1 MLREALR
8 TQGVVPIKVPPQGF
22 LVLATLFWAG
32 NFVLGRALVEVLPP
46 FGMNMI
52 RWLIAVCVLLAITLA
67 REGTGFVRPALVRWP
82 SLLVMGVTGV
92 FLFNALVYL
101 ALRYTTSTSA
111 ALINGATPILT
122 LFVAASLGAGW
133 PTGRRLFGSLVC
145 LAGVAWVVSRGSLET
160 LLGLTPNRGDLI
172 MLVAALCWAVY
183 TVVGGRV
190 SQHLSPLSATTAS
203 AALALPLVVLVGV
216 PDLAVQPPRG
226 ALAPAVVAGLLYIGL
241 VAAVAAFLAWNAG
254 IARLGPSRGAIFL
267 NLIPVFTAAIA
278 VPALGESLVP
288 AQLFGGLLVL
298 LGVVLV
304 TREAKPA
311 GPPPE

>member
-1 MLREALR
+1 ML
-8 TQGVVPIKVPPQGF
+8 PIKVPKVPPQVF

-46 FGMNMI
+46 FGMNGM
-52 RWLIAVCVLLAITLA
+52 RWVIAILVLVAITLA
-67 REGTGFVRPALVRWP
+67 REGTGFVRPALKRWP

-122 LFVAASLGAGW
+122 LLVAAVLGGGW
-133 PTGRRLFGSLVC
+133 PTGRRLFGSFVC
-145 LAGVAWVVSRGSLET
+145 LAGVAWVVSRGTLEV
-160 LLGLTPNRGDLI
+160 LLGLRPNVGDMI
-172 MLVAALCWAVY
+172 MLGAALCWAVY
-183 TVVGGRV
+183 TVLAGRV
-190 SQHLSPLSATTAS
+190 SRHVSPLAATTTS
-203 AALALPLVVLVGV
+203 AVFALPLLL
-216 PDLAVQPPRG
+216 LAGGYELSGQPPWDD
-226 ALAPAVVAGLLYIGL
+226 LTPAVLAGLLYIGI
-241 VAAVAAFLAWNAG
+241 VASVAAFLAWNAG
-254 IARLGPSRGAIFL
+254 IARVGPSRGAVFL
-267 NLIPVFTAAIA
+267 NLIPLFTAAVA

-304 TREAKPA
+304 TRAERPA
-311 GPPPE
+311 ASPE